1 MANTVSIL
9 SYTNTFGDWMVN
21 TNSLARENNDLAAN
35 NYVKGTG
42 TLYLNDPTLGL
53 QVANNAVVA
62 GQLQVQ
68 GIGSSAYIQNNLRV
82 DTQVYFQNTTLG
94 LTNSGELISNG
105 RITASATGTGL
116 AVANNATVGGNMT
129 VTGSGVIST
138 NLTVNGNTTL
148 NGNKVTTSSNTL
160 VANTLHVS
168 GQTNINNRLV
178 VSGNTDAQ
186 SYVNVTNDVYA
197 DNLKSY
203 NDVLGTTLTISD
215 TATIASGTITN
226 TLQAN
231 SVVNTSTV
239 SVTGTTRTRV
249 LQANNTVNTAFASVT
264 NTVFA
269 DTVAANTVITA
280 PTTNVTG
287 TGYVNVLQANT
298 SVNTNLVYANSVIT
312 PTSSVSGTA
321 YANTFSANIAVTSP
335 KVTVSSHVDA
345 NTATGYF
352 NSIQTIGQLSVGGN
366 FVINGTTVY
375 NSNTFTLNSGSSTG
389 QLSYFNVNRGTS
401 GANATIR
408 WNETDKF
415 FDIRD
420 VASSSYYRV
429 LTDQFLSD
437 SVSSA
442 NSKNVATSTA
452 VKTVNDSLSTANT
465 FLQANTGLALQTA
478 LANTGAANNI
488 IQTQISNLNTFSTGS
503 FVQANASFLQANAAY
518 SRANTSANSFVGT
531 SGTATP
537 SNGVVTYAGSY
548 GVTVVGSGSTLT
560 VATPQDLRSTATP
573 TFSNVTLSNALP
585 IASGGTNNTSYTSG
599 QVIYYDG
606 AKFASL
612 ANVSQTITGGL
623 STSNTITSFSFDA
636 RTGGITAYTGAR
648 IAITSSQVSGLAASA
663 TTDTTSATNITSGT
677 LPNARLSSV
686 PNSALAYSTI
696 SGVSLGSNLYT
707 LTLGS
712 YLTGTS
718 FNGSSAIT
726 AAVDA
731 TSTNTASKVVAR
743 DASGNFSANMITSNL
758 TGAVTGSVSG
768 NAGTVTNGVY
778 TSGSYSDPSWILSL
792 ANSKITGL
800 SASATTDTTNASNI
814 SSGVLGAARLPYTMN
829 QSVGTGNNVQFNSLG
844 VGVAASGSAGDILAT
859 GDITAYYSD
868 DRLKTKLGGIENA
881 LDKLMQLSGFYYQAN
896 ETARELGYEVKREV
910 GVSAQEVQAVLPEVV
925 SPAPIDNQYLTV
937 KYERIVP
944 LLIEAIKEL
953 KSEID
958 DLKANK

>member
-9 SYTNTFGDWMVN
+9 SYTNTFGDWVVN
-21 TNSLARENNDLAAN
+21 TNALARENNDLAAN

-42 TLYLNDPTLGL
+42 TLYLNEPTLGL
-53 QVANNAVVA
+53 QVANNAIIA

-105 RITASATGTGL
+105 RITASGSGTGL

-129 VTGSGVIST
+129 VSGSGVIST

-168 GQTNINNRLV
+168 GQTNINNKLV
-178 VSGNTDAQ
+178 VSGNTNVG

-197 DNLKSY
+197 NNLKSY
-203 NDVLGTTLTISD
+203 NDVLGSTLTISD
-215 TATIASGTITN
+215 TATVTNSVTTN
-226 TLQAN
+226 TLQ
-231 SVVNTSTV
+231 STV
-239 SVTGTTRTRV
+239 SNTATSSATGTSYTKV
-249 LQANNTVNTAFASVT
+249 LQANNTVNTSFASVT

-269 DTVAANTVITA
+269 DTVAANTIITA

-298 SVNTNLVYANSVIT
+298 SVNTNIVYANSVIT
-312 PTSSVSGTA
+312 PTSSVTGTA
-321 YANTFSANIAVTSP
+321 YANTFSANIAVVSP
-335 KVTVSSHVDA
+335 KITVTSLVDA
-345 NTATGYF
+345 NAATGYF
-352 NSIQTIGQLSVGGN
+352 NNLQTLGQVSVGGN

-375 NSNTFTLNSGSSTG
+375 NSNTFTINSGSSTG
-389 QLSYFNVNRGTS
+389 QLSYFTVNRGTS

-420 VASSSYYRV
+420 VASSSHYRII
-429 LTDQFLSD
+429 TDQFLSD

-452 VKTVNDSLSTANT
+452 VKTVNDSLNTANT
-465 FLQANTGLALQTA
+465 FLQANTGVALQTA

-488 IQTQISNLNTFSTGS
+488 IQTQISNLNTYSTGS

-531 SGTATP
+531 TGTASP
-537 SNGVVTYAGSY
+537 SNGALTYAGSF
-548 GVTVVGSGSTLT
+548 GVTITGSGSTLT
-560 VATPQDLRSTATP
+560 VATPQDLRSTSTP

-599 QVIYYDG
+599 QRIVFDG

-623 STSNTITSFSFDA
+623 STSNTITSISFDV
-636 RTGGITAYTGAR
+636 RSGGITAYTGAK
-648 IAITSSQVSGLAASA
+648 IAIASNQVSGLATSA
-663 TTDTTSATNITSGT
+663 TTDTTNASNITSGT

-707 LTLGS
+707 LSLGS

-718 FNGSSAIT
+718 FNGSSAVT

-731 TSTNTASKVVAR
+731 TAVNTAGKVVAR
-743 DASGNFSANMITSNL
+743 DASGNFAANQITANL
-758 TGAVTGSVSG
+758 TGNVTGDVSG

-778 TSGSYSDPSWILSL
+778 TSGSYSNPSWITAL

-800 SASATTDTTNASNI
+800 AASATTDTTNASNI
-814 SSGVLGAARLPYTMN
+814 ASGVLGAARLPYSMD
-829 QSVGTGNNVQFNSLG
+829 QSVATGSNVQHNSLG
-844 VGVAASGSAGDILAT
+844 VGVAASGSAGDIIAT

-868 DRLKTKLGGIENA
+868 DRLKTRLGGIENA
-881 LDKLMQLSGFYYQAN
+881 LDKLMQLNGFYYQAN
-896 ETARELGYEVKREV
+896 ETAQSLGYETKREV
-910 GVSAQEVQAVLPEVV
+910 GVSAQQVQSVLPEVV
-925 SPAPIDNQYLTV
+925 APAPIDNQYLTV
-937 KYERIVP
+937 KYERLVP

-958 DLKANK
+958 DLKSNK